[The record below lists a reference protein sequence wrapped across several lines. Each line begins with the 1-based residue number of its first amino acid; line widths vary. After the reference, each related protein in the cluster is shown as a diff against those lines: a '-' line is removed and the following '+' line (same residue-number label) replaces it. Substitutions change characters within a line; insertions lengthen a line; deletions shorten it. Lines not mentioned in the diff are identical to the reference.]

1 MYICV
6 FQCSQHSP
14 GRALHALRRAL
25 KDSKSVHRQLASE
38 NAALKE
44 QMANKEISWEKERQ
58 KLLDKTGG
66 IVSTLYTIRNE
77 RDFLDGALQST
88 TAILK
93 QSDIQRKETERK
105 NEILE
110 EEVCSLKK
118 HLSCQQMETEK
129 IKTLWKEERD
139 QVMKMKLCVEKSLN
153 QFTAGW
159 ESQWLVNEEEGDAE
173 LTTLQEHCEEKE
185 MKVKEDEIIST
196 VTREIMA
203 MVEGNMVTLK
213 SINTELHQS
222 QAELKSK
229 NKALQDLLSGEQKNN
244 RELEEKWLQKEH
256 TMEEDIKLLSEL
268 NTELQ
273 VRHIS

>member
-1 MYICV
+1 
-6 FQCSQHSP
+6 
-14 GRALHALRRAL
+14 
-25 KDSKSVHRQLASE
+25 
-38 NAALKE
+38 
-44 QMANKEISWEKERQ
+44 MANNKISWDMEKQ
-58 KLLDKTGG
+58 KLLSEIDSL
-66 IVSTLYTIRNE
+66 VSTLFMTSNHMDDME
-77 RDFLDGALQST
+77 KALDCTRAT
-88 TAILK
+88 LK
-93 QSDIQRKETERK
+93 ESDSKRKEAERK

-185 MKVKEDEIIST
+185 MKVKEDEIISM